1 MHLWHGQKDQSASGG
16 AIMTKRRP
24 NFGTTETGHLEP
36 LTATGAFNIRLL
48 HLNRPQLVALRLE
61 RQALDIER
69 QRLQLLQVEIEQ
81 GEQTIRILQQYINF
95 LLRLGAGKRSPED
108 D

>member
-1 MHLWHGQKDQSASGG
+1 
-16 AIMTKRRP
+16 
-24 NFGTTETGHLEP
+24 
-36 LTATGAFNIRLL
+36 
-48 HLNRPQLVALRLE
+48 VALRLE

>member
-1 MHLWHGQKDQSASGG
+1 
-16 AIMTKRRP
+16 MTKRRP

>member
-1 MHLWHGQKDQSASGG
+1 
-16 AIMTKRRP
+16 
-24 NFGTTETGHLEP
+24 
-36 LTATGAFNIRLL
+36 LTIFVHRLL
-48 HLNRPQLVALRLE
+48 AAH
-61 RQALDIER
+61 LDIER

-95 LLRLGAGKRSPED
+95 LLRLGAVKRSLED

>member
-1 MHLWHGQKDQSASGG
+1 MTSTEDMRPAVPKHDAS
-16 AIMTKRRP
+16 P
-24 NFGTTETGHLEP
+24 QGH
-36 LTATGAFNIRLL
+36 GAFNILLL

>member
-1 MHLWHGQKDQSASGG
+1 VTGG
-16 AIMTKRRP
+16 
-24 NFGTTETGHLEP
+24 
-36 LTATGAFNIRLL
+36 FNIRLL